1 MITKTQLET
10 DLANVQRAVDAA
22 SYSVASLAS
31 ALDRAHAAVWQLPD
45 DRLSA
50 LLNHLGATQVNAI
63 FSAHQSISTAVNVA
77 LDASNSQAKRAKTT
91 AGREFT
97 VAEDGTFS
105 VIPLPKPQ
113 QPTEPQPE

>member
-1 MITKTQLET
+1 MFTKTQLET

-45 DRLSA
+45 DRLTA

-63 FSAHQSISTAVNVA
+63 FSAHQSIATAVNAA
-77 LDASNSQAKRAKTT
+77 LEASNSQAKRAKAI

-97 VAEDGTFS
+97 VNEDGVFNI
-105 VIPLPKPQ
+105 IPLPKPQ
-113 QPTEPQPE
+113 QNTEP

>member
-1 MITKTQLET
+1 MITSTQLEK
-10 DLANVQRAVDAA
+10 DLADVQRAADAA
-22 SYSVASLAS
+22 AYMTEQLAR

-50 LLNHLGATQVNAI
+50 LLNHLGSEQVNAI
-63 FSAHQSISTAVNVA
+63 FSAHQEIAVAVNAA
-77 LDASNSQAKRAKTT
+77 LDASASQAKRAKTT

-97 VAEDGTFS
+97 LAQDGTFT

>member
-1 MITKTQLET
+1 MFTKTQLET

-50 LLNHLGATQVNAI
+50 LLNHLGAAQVNAI
-63 FSAHQSISTAVNVA
+63 FSAHQAIAVSVNAA
-77 LDASNSQAKRAKTT
+77 LDASASQAKRAKTT

-97 VAEDGTFS
+97 VAEDGTFT
-105 VIPLPKPQ
+105 VTPLPKPQ